1 MYAVVVVKVT
11 RGQCRQAP
19 LRTPPPRPRRR
30 APTSAPPRFYR
41 LVYRL
46 VRRVPRGR
54 VVTYGQVAAI
64 LGQPRGA
71 RAVGMALGALGPSQV
86 DAVPWHRGI
95 NAPRRC
101 SHRAGLWGGIHQE
114 MVEAEGLAFD
124 RRGHVDLARVRW
136 RGPTREWVTRLRR
149 DLPFG

>member
-1 MYAVVVVKVT
+1 MH
-11 RGQCRQAP
+11 AP
-19 LRTPPPRPRRR
+19 R
-30 APTSAPPRFYR
+30 APKAGPPRFYL

-86 DAVPWHRGI
+86 DSVPWHRVI
-95 NAPRRC
+95 NAAGRC
-101 SHRAGLWGGIHQE
+101 RHRDGFWAGIQQE
-114 MVEAEGLAFD
+114 MLEAEGVEFD

-136 RGPTREWVTRLRR
+136 RGPTREWATRLLRQ
-149 DLPFG
+149 LPFG